1 MKQYENNPLSGVLG
15 EVLKGLQMAQSK
27 NTGVNPFEEI
37 FKAFTGVAKAS
48 ENGGSPLGNTF
59 SVEDLPLE
67 LIDEQ
72 VTFWTEL
79 KKKKE
84 QEKEDPLLK
93 AKALKVEIDNMHEK
107 IQSLTFELPFLLQGD
122 PVKAQ
127 ESFTLMNDLSR
138 TLAAKMKEF
147 ESLKSTLNK

>member
-1 MKQYENNPLSGVLG
+1 MKQYENNPFLEVFG
-15 EVLKGLQMAQSK
+15 ELLKGFQVAQSK
-27 NTGVNPFEEI
+27 NTGVNPFEEVI
-37 FKAFTGVAKAS
+37 KVFTGVAKES

-59 SVEDLPLE
+59 SVEDLPLD
-67 LIDEQ
+67 LINEQ

-84 QEKEDPLLK
+84 QEQEDPLLK
-93 AKALKVEIDNMHEK
+93 AKALKIEIDKMHEK

-127 ESFTLMNDLSR
+127 ESFALMNDLSR